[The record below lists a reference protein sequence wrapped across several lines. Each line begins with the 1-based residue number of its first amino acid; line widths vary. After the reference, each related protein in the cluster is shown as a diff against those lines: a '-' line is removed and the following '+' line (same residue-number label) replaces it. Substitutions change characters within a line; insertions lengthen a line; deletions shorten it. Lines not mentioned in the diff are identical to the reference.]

1 MVTRRF
7 VTLGLLG
14 GVLAACA
21 TSPGQA
27 ERRDS
32 NLNQEAVPS
41 MKLESRAFTANATI
55 PQQYT
60 CDGQDLS
67 PPLQWDTPPP
77 GTQSLVL
84 ITDDPDAPRGTFVH
98 WVLYNLS
105 PDQRGLTEGASS
117 AQPTLANGAFQ
128 GRSDFG
134 KLGYGGPCP
143 PSGSHRYFF
152 KLYALDTR
160 LTLQPGDTKAQ
171 VERAMQGH
179 ILDQAELMGYYT
191 RSR

>member
-7 VTLGLLG
+7 VALSLLG
-14 GVLAACA
+14 GAVAACA
-21 TSPGQA
+21 TSAGQA
-27 ERRDS
+27 ELRDS
-32 NLNQEAVPS
+32 NSNQEAVPS

-67 PPLQWDTPPP
+67 PPLQWDAPPP

-98 WVLYNLS
+98 WVLYNLP

-117 AQPTLANGAFQ
+117 TQPTLGNGAFQ

-152 KLYALDTR
+152 KLYALDAR
-160 LTLQPGDTKAQ
+160 LTLQPGASKAQ

-179 ILDQAELMGYYT
+179 ILDQADLMGYYA

>member
-1 MVTRRF
+1 
-7 VTLGLLG
+7 
-14 GVLAACA
+14 
-21 TSPGQA
+21 
-27 ERRDS
+27 
-32 NLNQEAVPS
+32 
-41 MKLESRAFTANATI
+41 MKLESRAFTENATI

-60 CDGQDLS
+60 CDGRDLS
-67 PPLQWDTPPP
+67 PPLQWDAPPP
-77 GTQSLVL
+77 GTESLVL

-98 WVLYNLS
+98 WVLYNLP

-117 AQPTLANGAFQ
+117 TQPTLANGAFQ

-160 LTLQPGDTKAQ
+160 LTLQPGASKTQ

-179 ILDQAELMGYYT
+179 ILGQAELMGRYA